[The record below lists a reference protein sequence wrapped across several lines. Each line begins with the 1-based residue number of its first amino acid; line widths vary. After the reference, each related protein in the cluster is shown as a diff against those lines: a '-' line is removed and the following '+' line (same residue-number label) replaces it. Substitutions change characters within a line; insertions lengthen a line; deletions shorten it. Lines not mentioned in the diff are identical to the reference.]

1 MYIRGSFFSILAVA
15 GMTTLNVSTALFA
28 EHKICILG
36 HKVLLQKAEPI
47 KKFGGDLDEPIS
59 TMLQTLY
66 ATNGVGLAAP
76 QVGLS
81 CQIVVID
88 DPRLAALRKPEM
100 EQKRIAFE
108 EKEAPFFAT
117 KAVLIKKGKDGKGK
131 IESEIE
137 LKNIFDIFPLVLV
150 NPRVSFIPDE
160 EDISREG
167 CLSLPGIMKDILRKR
182 KIVVEYRDRDGEE
195 YGLKCD
201 GLLAK
206 IIQHEVDHLN
216 GILYVDRPDKQPLL
230 VRGWDPIWKREPKL
244 YGEMQKLKDET
255 LTKEK
260 IPQFEQM
267 LEERFGLKGDKE
279 ETILEPSKEDEEK
292 IEHMLKNVFWIS
304 EKDTGKA
311 LKIIEEIG
319 GEDHILDYD
328 TLLQQSGTVNDAV
341 KAESE

>member
-1 MYIRGSFFSILAVA
+1 
-15 GMTTLNVSTALFA
+15 
-28 EHKICILG
+28 
-36 HKVLLQKAEPI
+36 
-47 KKFGGDLDEPIS
+47 
-59 TMLQTLY
+59 
-66 ATNGVGLAAP
+66 
-76 QVGLS
+76 
-81 CQIVVID
+81 
-88 DPRLAALRKPEM
+88 M

-137 LKNIFDIFPLVLV
+137 LKNIFDIFPLVLVNPRVSFIPDEEDISRDIFPLVLV